1 MSDDKPSFNLADLK
15 KLYASQSG
23 DEMAIDLCFSGRKAF
38 VKPMKV
44 KDKKD
49 ILKAIES
56 KDEKLIQKNFDDIVE
71 KYVTLED
78 KRPLEDLT
86 VQERY
91 QILVAIRRAAAGD
104 EAKLAHQCPKCE
116 HVNRDISFDMN
127 NIVTKEYVTPSNGNT
142 IEVANGA
149 IKVILG
155 PIRRE
160 TEKKLEKIIFDKKI
174 ELMSERQFLMMAG
187 FIEKVVMT
195 QNDIATE
202 VPMKVEEKIE
212 FFENLRASDLD
223 KITGYIKSTDFGVKL
238 PFKFKCDKCGHTSE
252 EEANVAVFFIS

>member
-1 MSDDKPSFNLADLK
+1 MSDEKPSYNLADLK
-15 KLYASQSG
+15 KFYATSSG
-23 DEMAIDLCFSGRKAF
+23 DEMAIDLCFTGRKAF

-44 KDKKD
+44 RDKKD

-78 KRPLEDLT
+78 NRPIDDLT

-104 EAKLAHQCPKCE
+104 EAKLAHQCPKCD
-116 HVNRDISFDMN
+116 HINKDISFDMN
-127 NIVTKEYVTPSNGNT
+127 NIITKQYEEPESGRT
-142 IEVANGA
+142 IDVAGGA

-160 TEKKLEKIIFDKKI
+160 VERKLEKIIHDKKM
-174 ELMSERQFLMMAG
+174 ELMSERQFIMMAG
-187 FIEKVVMT
+187 YIEKVVMS
-195 QNDIATE
+195 QNDITSE
-202 VPMKVEEKIE
+202 VPMKIEEKIE
-212 FFENLRASDLD
+212 FFENLRSGDLE
-223 KITGYIKSTDFGVKL
+223 KITKYIKSTDFGVKL
-238 PFKFKCDKCGHTSE
+238 PFSFKCDKCGHTSE
-252 EEANVAVFFIS
+252 EEANIAVFFIS